1 MPCRYRRRGI
11 FSLVTFVRPSSVN
24 PGRVGDCAGAS
35 GDQDGKRAPLCN
47 AGAVDRVAGL
57 VGAGSTGMTVV
68 DGMTEG
74 VGAIASG

>member
-1 MPCRYRRRGI
+1 
-11 FSLVTFVRPSSVN
+11 
-24 PGRVGDCAGAS
+24 
-35 GDQDGKRAPLCN
+35 
-47 AGAVDRVAGL
+47 L